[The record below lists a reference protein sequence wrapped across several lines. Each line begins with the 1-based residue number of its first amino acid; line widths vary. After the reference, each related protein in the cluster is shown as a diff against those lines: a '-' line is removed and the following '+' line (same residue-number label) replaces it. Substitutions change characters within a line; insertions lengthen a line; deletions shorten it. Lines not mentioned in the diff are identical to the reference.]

1 MKYIA
6 KLATDSLIWEVIAV
20 GEIVQRHSAD
30 ILNATFFFQSV
41 IDIKTRLE
49 SKKYK
54 FLQLPIEEI
63 RHLIPGSLWK
73 NGKRISAHT
82 YGGHWINLDTYTTR
96 QVSASKSC
104 CPKDII
110 NFLEIKKRTKTK
122 AKVRMLSHITY
133 IEFENDQTR
142 VIIPCTEIFRHY
154 MAPTAQYAK
163 FAISHEFPS
172 WISRVLK
179 SQSISLPSNRKKLT
193 ENELL
198 STKLLSRTLDTIE
211 AAQLP
216 YKNLKLTH
224 INNQSRS
231 LKSNLLIT
239 TKIPTSGDTKLRV
252 SGYGI
257 DTFDNHSGGMYTFI
271 VEKIHDSDHF

>member
-1 MKYIA
+1 MEKWKENFCTHLWWA
-6 KLATDSLIWEVIAV
+6 LDKLGHLYDTTSIGLQELLS
-20 GEIVQRHSAD
+20 ERH
-30 ILNATFFFQSV
+30 N
-41 IDIKTRLE
+41 
-49 SKKYK
+49 K
-54 FLQLPIEEI
+54 FP
-63 RHLIPGSLWK
+63 R
-73 NGKRISAHT
+73 
-82 YGGHWINLDTYTTR
+82 D
-96 QVSASKSC
+96 
-104 CPKDII
+104 
-110 NFLEIKKRTKTK
+110 KKRTKTK